1 MVDRYDEIIEEISE
15 DLELQSG
22 VKLTEKQLLIL
33 RRTQQIRFKKGEL
46 DADAVSGIESYL
58 HDTLPEERVWDCYE
72 SLSDSS
78 LVIAIRLGEHY
89 VTLMLM

>member
-1 MVDRYDEIIEEISE
+1 MVNRYEEIIEEIVE
-15 DLELQSG
+15 DLELQARF
-22 VKLTEKQLLIL
+22 KLTERQIL
-33 RRTQQIRFKKGEL
+33 TLHRTQQIRFKKGEL
-46 DADAVSGIESYL
+46 DADAVAGIESYL